1 MECKFSKSRNKD
13 ESFRY
18 LGLIIHK
25 DREIE
30 NYVNHKIRAGWMKW
44 ISAPVVLCDYK
55 IPIKF

>member
-30 NYVNHKIRAGWMKW
+30 NYVNHKIRAG
-44 ISAPVVLCDYK
+44 
-55 IPIKF
+55 